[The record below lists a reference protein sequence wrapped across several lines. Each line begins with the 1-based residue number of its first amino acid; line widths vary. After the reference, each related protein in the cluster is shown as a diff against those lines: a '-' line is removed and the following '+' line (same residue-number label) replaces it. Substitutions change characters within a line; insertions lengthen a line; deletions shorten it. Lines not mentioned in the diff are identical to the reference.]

1 MEQQISIG
9 GGTNSTRVTTNP
21 TNTCHT
27 PNTHKLINSH
37 ANPMSDKKKLPLSNE
52 AASDLRSNFPKIS
65 WLGNSVDSVAES
77 GGWIR
82 IREPERLGL

>member
-37 ANPMSDKKKLPLSNE
+37 ANPMSDKKNYPYQM
-52 AASDLRSNFPKIS
+52 RQPQI
-65 WLGNSVDSVAES
+65 
-77 GGWIR
+77 
-82 IREPERLGL
+82 